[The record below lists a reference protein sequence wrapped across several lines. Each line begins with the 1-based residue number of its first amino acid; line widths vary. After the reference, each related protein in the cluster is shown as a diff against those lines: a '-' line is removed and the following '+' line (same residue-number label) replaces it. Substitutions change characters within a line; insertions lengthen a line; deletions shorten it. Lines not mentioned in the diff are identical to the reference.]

1 MNNDEIK
8 LNLLILGKTGTGKSS
23 LLNSLVGKQV
33 EETGIGKPVTKRGI
47 FPHETSIGGKDVVIY
62 DSWGLEVDKS
72 QEWEKIIKNELE
84 QRGVDKDIK
93 DWFHSVTYCIQAGGN
108 RIEDFDKKIIKQF
121 TDKKYNVVIALT
133 KSDQISE
140 EKTIEFINI
149 IKKETNVETV
159 ISVSAAPEK
168 TRFMTETPEPFGLSE
183 YQDAIL
189 ASWKKIFLD
198 RVPIS
203 IIERLKK
210 YVMDKGKF
218 ELNYKFKDCNTIGD
232 DFQDIVLN
240 EFQKLIEEEAN
251 KYLQEYI
258 GKYYNIYVDIMSL
271 NVHLFRTYHPKMAFP
286 FMPFPTVGV
295 LIATTI
301 TAPTIADILFK
312 LIAQQVRSL
321 FAKKIKEDTIEEI
334 AKLLYEKLSDKDR
347 ENYIRETLNK
357 VLDDIDNITLNNQ

>member
-8 LNLLILGKTGTGKSS
+8 LNLLILGKTGTGKST
-23 LLNSLVGKQV
+23 LLNSLVGEKV
-33 EETGIGKPVTKRGI
+33 EETGIGKPITERGI
-47 FPHETSIGGKDVVIY
+47 FPHETSINGKNVVIY

-72 QEWEKIIKNELE
+72 EEWEKIIKDELE
-84 QRGVDKDIK
+84 KRGVDKDIK

-121 TDKKYNVVIALT
+121 TDQKYNVVIALT

-168 TRFMTETPEPFGLSE
+168 TRFMTEAPQPFGLSD
-183 YQDAIL
+183 YQNAIL
-189 ASWKKIFLD
+189 LSWKKIFLD

-218 ELNYKFKDCNTIGD
+218 ELNYKFKNSKIITD

-258 GKYYNIYVDIMSL
+258 GRYYNIYIDIMSL
-271 NVHLFRTYHPKMAFP
+271 NIHLFKTHHPKIAFP
-286 FMPFPTVGV
+286 FMTFPNVGV
-295 LIATTI
+295 LIAPRI
-301 TAPTIADILFK
+301 TAPTIADIIIK
-312 LIAQQVRSL
+312 VIAQQVRSL
-321 FAKKIKEDTIEEI
+321 FAKKIREDTIEEI

-347 ENYIRETLNK
+347 EDTIRETLNK
-357 VLDDIDNITLNNQ
+357 VLDDIDSITLNYK